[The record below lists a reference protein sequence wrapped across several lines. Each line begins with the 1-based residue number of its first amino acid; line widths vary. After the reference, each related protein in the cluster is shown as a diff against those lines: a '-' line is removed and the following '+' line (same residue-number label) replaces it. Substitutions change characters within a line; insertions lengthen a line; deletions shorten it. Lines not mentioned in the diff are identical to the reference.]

1 MSRRGAAM
9 IGVAALAAAA
19 PVTTADAAARTTSAT
34 TTATA
39 AVRVVSKSLDAPF
52 GLQFVSSTR
61 LLVAEGDT
69 GEVTRIDTTNGTQ
82 KILIKGAT
90 GAAGVAQSA
99 GRIFVALG
107 GPNETGT
114 PTGKYPP
121 ASILV
126 ANADGSGVRVLA
138 DLLAYEKKHNPD
150 GQVQLVK
157 GKPVDALSNPFSM
170 NVSQYG
176 LLVADG
182 GANDVLRVNRLTG
195 AVSTFFVPPTV
206 KSKVCLRPGAQA
218 NPGTIGCDPVPTG
231 IAVARGRIYVSTL
244 GAGSP
249 LGSRIYVL
257 NPANGRITKIYKGFT
272 SLTGIAVAADGTIY
286 ASQVEY
292 GAPPGEG
299 PPPPGFNPAK
309 VGRILRIAPNGVRT
323 YAQVTMPTGLALH
336 GGKLY
341 ASTWSI
347 AGFLGMKHAGQIQ
360 QVPFSL
366 FK

>member
-1 MSRRGAAM
+1 MTLSAAAI
-9 IGVAALAAAA
+9 IGLAALTAAA
-19 PVTTADAAARTTSAT
+19 PLTAADAAARTT
-34 TTATA
+34 TATA
-39 AVRVVSKSLDAPF
+39 AVHVVSKSLDGPF

-69 GEVTRIDTTNGTQ
+69 GEITRIDTTNGTQ
-82 KILIKGAT
+82 KILIKGAG
-90 GAAGVAQSA
+90 GAAGVALSA

-107 GPNETGT
+107 GPDESGA
-114 PTGKYPP
+114 PP
-121 ASILV
+121 AGRFPPSSVLV
-126 ANADGSGVRVLA
+126 ANADGTGARVLA

-170 NVSQYG
+170 NVNQYG
-176 LLVADG
+176 LYVADG

-195 AVSTFFVPPTV
+195 AVTTFFVPPTV
-206 KSKVCLRPGAQA
+206 KSKVCLRPGMQA
-218 NPGTIGCDPVPTG
+218 NPGTVGCDPVPTG
-231 IAVARGRIYVSTL
+231 VAAARGHIYVSTY

-249 LGSRIYVL
+249 DGSRIYVL
-257 NPANGRITKIYKGFT
+257 NPTTGKIQQIFKGFT
-272 SLTGIAVAADGTIY
+272 GLTGLTVAADGTIY
-286 ASQVEY
+286 ASEVEY

-309 VGRILRIAPNGVRT
+309 VGRIVRIAPNGTVT
-323 YAQVTMPTGLALH
+323 YAQVTMPTGLALN

-347 AGFLGMKHAGQIQ
+347 AGFLGIKHAGQIQ